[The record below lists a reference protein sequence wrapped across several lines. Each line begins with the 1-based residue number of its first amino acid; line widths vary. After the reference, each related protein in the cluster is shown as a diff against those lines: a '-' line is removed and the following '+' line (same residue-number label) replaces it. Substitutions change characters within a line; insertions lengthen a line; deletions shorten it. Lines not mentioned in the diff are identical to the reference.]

1 MPLSEAT
8 ASGSSPQTTLAVFG
22 CENCRSA
29 HLKCDRVIPACGR
42 CKKARKKC
50 KPMGIRIREVN
61 KTNKALQY
69 AKSQKWVKPPR
80 KLTFINETKSVVNGA
95 LNLDSDVE
103 DSDPDPEP
111 DPDLASSHGS
121 DRRDSLQS
129 PVDRTPTSASYDRGS
144 ASSTLALGARSPTDR
159 FILRSKPIWPMT
171 NPEEARL
178 LDLCDERRM
187 FEAVVPERAGSCP
200 TLLNAILALS
210 HRHLS
215 HVNEEFKHSHVDD
228 ASALGFLE
236 YETACVPVLM
246 QMHNNPVTSTDE
258 EDLFAAIII
267 LRVLEEMKADHGTK
281 HRHGY
286 LLGIKLN
293 VERAERYMVP
303 GSLSAASFWVG
314 LRQEIY
320 SAVMNHCQVGLKLV
334 HSLVDQSLGTA
345 DDDTWANRAI
355 VHCAQ
360 VLNFC
365 FGDHGNLDR
374 WDQLNTWSNEWRAS
388 VPSSWTPKY
397 VKEFR
402 LDKDED
408 EDETDDG
415 DERFSEIWYNKGCHV
430 IGMQHHLLAQLF
442 LVGYDPRC
450 ENMGGALKAVG
461 ETSTKRMQA
470 LVRKICSIGLG
481 NQWSPPGMFT
491 ACMAIAA
498 FGDRFSHPRD
508 QEAVLEILRKTE
520 RDHARPTEEV
530 QAILKKAWG
539 WV

>member
-1 MPLSEAT
+1 MT
-8 ASGSSPQTTLAVFG
+8 DPQ
-22 CENCRSA
+22 
-29 HLKCDRVIPACGR
+29 
-42 CKKARKKC
+42 
-50 KPMGIRIREVN
+50 
-61 KTNKALQY
+61 
-69 AKSQKWVKPPR
+69 
-80 KLTFINETKSVVNGA
+80 
-95 LNLDSDVE
+95 
-103 DSDPDPEP
+103 
-111 DPDLASSHGS
+111 
-121 DRRDSLQS
+121 
-129 PVDRTPTSASYDRGS
+129 
-144 ASSTLALGARSPTDR
+144 
-159 FILRSKPIWPMT
+159 
-171 NPEEARL
+171 EARL
-178 LDLCDERRM
+178 VRHFVQNLAIWLDLCDERRM

-215 HVNEEFKHSHVDD
+215 HVNEEFKHSHIDKP
-228 ASALGFLE
+228 SALGFLA
-236 YETACVPVLM
+236 YETACLEVLR
-246 QMHNNPVTSTDE
+246 QTPDNPVTSTDE
-258 EDLFAAIII
+258 ENLFAATII

-286 LLGIKLN
+286 LFGIKLN

-303 GSLSAASFWVG
+303 GSLSAASFWIG

-334 HSLVDQSLGTA
+334 QSLVDQSLGIA

-365 FGDHGNLDR
+365 FGDHGSISR
-374 WDQLNTWSNEWRAS
+374 WDQLNTWSNEWLAS
-388 VPSSWTPKY
+388 VPASWTPKY
-397 VKEFR
+397 VKEFGR
-402 LDKDED
+402 GKEKDQKETED
-408 EDETDDG
+408 G
-415 DERFSEIWYNKGCHV
+415 GERFSEIWYNKGCHV

-450 ENMGGALKAVG
+450 DNLGTALKAVG
-461 ETSTKRMQA
+461 EDPTYQKRMQA

-508 QEAVLEILRKTE
+508 REAVLEILRKTE

-530 QAILKKAWG
+530 QTILKKAWR